1 MPAANVA
8 PPTPDFSVVIPTYR
22 RPTEL
27 FEAATS
33 ALAQKGVTVE
43 VIVVDDS
50 PERSAEAVIE
60 KLADARITYA
70 SMPRP
75 SGGWPGRVRNVGW
88 PRAKGRII
96 HFLDD
101 DDVVPRGHYAQ
112 ALQEFDAHPE
122 VGVIFGRILPFG
134 ADERQADE
142 EYRYF
147 QRASE
152 RARSCQRLG
161 QWAFAARQYFEST
174 LLVCS
179 AALIRRECVAALGGF
194 DPEVRLV
201 EDATFFA
208 RAFREFGVHYTDR
221 VTLHYRIGP
230 SLMRSKYDPK
240 EFMHSYHRA
249 HASYRAQHG
258 PLEFLAMKA
267 LAQTAM
273 RAL

>member
-1 MPAANVA
+1 MQ
-8 PPTPDFSVVIPTYR
+8 PDFSVVIPTHR

-27 FEAATS
+27 LEAATS

-43 VIVVDDS
+43 VVIIDDS
-50 PERSAEAVIE
+50 PERSAEPVVE
-60 KLADARITYA
+60 RLADPRVSYLP
-70 SMPRP
+70 MPHP

-88 PRAKGRII
+88 PRAKGTFI

-101 DDVVPRGHYAQ
+101 DDLVPRGHYAQ
-112 ALQEFDAHPE
+112 AKKEFAEHPDE
-122 VGVIFGRILPFG
+122 GVLFGKILPFG

-142 EYRYF
+142 EFRYF

-152 RARSCQRLG
+152 RARTCQRLG
-161 QWAFAARQYFEST
+161 RWAFTARQYFEPT

-221 VTLHYRIGP
+221 VTLHYRVGP
-230 SLMRSKYDPK
+230 SLMRSKYDPA
-240 EFMHSYHRA
+240 EFSHSYHRA
-249 HASYRAQHG
+249 HVTYRERYG
-258 PLEFLAMKA
+258 ELEFLAMKA